1 MNNLEF
7 AEKLR
12 TLVSEKTAYL
22 WGTFGAPLSE
32 GLIRQKAAQYP
43 KRYSAKRQEILRKK
57 MPARPWAFDCVGL
70 IKGVLW
76 GWSGDLTKSFGGA
89 KYESNGVPDVGATAM
104 ANRTVERSEDF
115 DKITVGEA
123 VFRSGHIG
131 IYVGDGQVVEA
142 TLSEQYD
149 GVVMTNLS
157 DGGWT
162 GHGKL
167 PWITYEKET
176 SPLPEAEKMPPKE
189 GDTVYFSGNRHYTSA
204 NGTRSY
210 AARPG
215 PAKVTRYL
223 PDKKHPYHLIHT
235 DKTSNVYGWVD
246 EDTVTKL

>member
-1 MNNLEF
+1 MNNFEF

-12 TLVSEKTAYL
+12 VLASEKTVYL
-22 WGTFGAPLSE
+22 WGTFGATLSE

-43 KRYSAKRQEILRKK
+43 ARYSAKRQENLRKK
-57 MPARPWAFDCVGL
+57 VSDRPWAFDCVGM
-70 IKGVLW
+70 IKGILW
-76 GWSGDLTKSFGGA
+76 GWSGDSAKSFGGA

-104 ANRTVERSEDF
+104 ANRTKEPSKDF
-115 DKITVGEA
+115 GKITVGEA

-131 IYVGDGQVVEA
+131 IYVGDGKVVEA
-142 TLSEQYD
+142 TLTDRYD
-149 GVVMTNLS
+149 GVVITNLS

-167 PWITYEKET
+167 PWIKYREAP
-176 SPLPEAEKMPPKE
+176 SPLPEPEKMPPKE
-189 GDTVYFSGNRHYTSA
+189 GDTVMFSGNRHYTSA

-210 AARPG
+210 TARPG

-246 EDTVTKL
+246 AKDVR